1 MRARIA
7 IPAALLGAATAVAVA
22 TGCGV
27 QSNETGP
34 DRTTAVTVTTG
45 AATTATTPKLPTRPS
60 GVVAIDT
67 LTGDP
72 VTGSAI
78 VAFTGDSSVT
88 IQRAVG
94 TDGNNFTALCSGRV
108 DVITVTREPTGAEQA
123 QCKRNGVELAAPM
136 QTASDAIVL
145 ATKNASDVGGDCIT
159 VRQGRDIF
167 KAGSTY
173 SNWSQLGFDNLP
185 LRTVGRNQGSD
196 SFQLFGQ
203 VVLGIANP
211 TLGDV
216 RADYLARPSDRTER
230 ETVTGAAVRRAAEAR
245 IARHARFLKTSTRAA
260 RTRYINAAIAQANAR
275 ALKEIARVNA
285 LNKKKKVVVNGPK
298 LIRDNARFVAQV
310 KATAAARAARKFDR
324 RIAADQAAY
333 TARALR
339 GTGSAASWPLP
350 LLLLRHLRA
359 GAAAPGDRLH
369 VPGRSPASPCSSR
382 T

>member
-1 MRARIA
+1 
-7 IPAALLGAATAVAVA
+7 
-22 TGCGV
+22 
-27 QSNETGP
+27 
-34 DRTTAVTVTTG
+34 
-45 AATTATTPKLPTRPS
+45 
-60 GVVAIDT
+60 
-67 LTGDP
+67 
-72 VTGSAI
+72 
-78 VAFTGDSSVT
+78 
-88 IQRAVG
+88 
-94 TDGNNFTALCSGRV
+94 
-108 DVITVTREPTGAEQA
+108 VITVTREPTGAEQA

-260 RTRYINAAIAQANAR
+260 LPAQ
-275 ALKEIARVNA
+275 
-285 LNKKKKVVVNGPK
+285 
-298 LIRDNARFVAQV
+298 
-310 KATAAARAARKFDR
+310 
-324 RIAADQAAY
+324 
-333 TARALR
+333 
-339 GTGSAASWPLP
+339 SAAQQTSSSMPSGSRKKRDHSLPRRWTSPTSW
-350 LLLLRHLRA
+350 A
-359 GAAAPGDRLH
+359 
-369 VPGRSPASPCSSR
+369 PASSR
-382 T
+382 RGLRRSRVALESTERAKWSMAPRPP